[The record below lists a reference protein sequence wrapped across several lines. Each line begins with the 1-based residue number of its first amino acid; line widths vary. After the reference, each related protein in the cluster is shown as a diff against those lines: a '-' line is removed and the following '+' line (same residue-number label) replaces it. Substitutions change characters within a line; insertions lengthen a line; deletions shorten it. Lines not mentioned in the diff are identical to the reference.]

1 MAIPQWGFSKPME
14 TSNETNHVTKNK
26 MVRNSNWQEAAQLA
40 IYKRGR
46 GVELGTTANITS

>member
-46 GVELGTTANITS
+46 GVELGTTANINS